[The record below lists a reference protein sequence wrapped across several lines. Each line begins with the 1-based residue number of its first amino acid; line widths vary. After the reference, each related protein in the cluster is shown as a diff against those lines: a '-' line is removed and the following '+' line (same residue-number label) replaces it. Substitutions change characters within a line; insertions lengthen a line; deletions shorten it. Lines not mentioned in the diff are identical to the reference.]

1 MPLAAPRPATDLTD
15 VARQLGVTLD
25 IDRLA
30 TSVVERMVELLAAER
45 ALFALLDHA
54 GEVEHVVHHGFTG
67 WPGLPAPLPVSHTII
82 DDAITSGE
90 LVVESDPGFGG
101 PWSGRQSARALNLRF
116 MFAMPVRARGQTVGI
131 LYVDSRQTALRGV
144 DDVEET
150 LVALA
155 HMVGAAVDN
164 VRLWEEVA
172 FRNLLLAQMVHD
184 FALPVSAI
192 EMNAAQLLREGCT
205 SSAAVEIGIDIGAAA
220 ARMTEMITT
229 TLQLCRVAEAPAQP
243 PPAPTTVHLPTF
255 LRQQLA
261 ALEEVRR
268 SAGIGFELAGGEE
281 APTPRTYPERLR
293 PILAN
298 LLFNAVK
305 YAPSGSVVR
314 LSVGERA
321 DVAPAEVRAWRP
333 DTSAYLFRRATN
345 LLPAPGARFVEIS
358 VTNAGPAI
366 PPDQAARLFR
376 PWARPSG
383 PATDGSRPPSH
394 GLGLAIVEQC
404 VRSLGGRVWAESTPG
419 ATTFRFTLPV
429 DAEPR

>member
-1 MPLAAPRPATDLTD
+1 MPLAAPRPASDLTD

-45 ALFALLDHA
+45 ALFALFDHA
-54 GEVEHVVHHGFTG
+54 GEVEHVVHHGFAA

-82 DDAITSGE
+82 DDAVTSGE

-116 MFAMPVRARGQTVGI
+116 MFAMPVQVRGQTVGV
-131 LYVDSRQTALRGV
+131 LYVDSRQSALRGI
-144 DDVEET
+144 DDVEGT

-155 HMVGAAVDN
+155 HLVGAAVDN
-164 VRLWEEVA
+164 ARLWEEVA

-192 EMNAAQLLREGCT
+192 EMNAAQLMREGCT
-205 SSAAVEIGIDIGAAA
+205 SSAAVEIGIDIGAAT

-229 TLQLCRVAEAPAQP
+229 TLQLCRVADAAPQHP
-243 PPAPTTVHLPTF
+243 SVPVSVHLPTF

-268 SAGIGFELAGGEE
+268 SAGIGFELAAGID
-281 APTPRTYPERLR
+281 APSPRTLPDRLR

-305 YAPSGSVVR
+305 YAPAGSVVALAVR
-314 LSVGERA
+314 TRP
-321 DVAPAEVRAWRP
+321 DVAPEEVRAWRP
-333 DTSAYLFRRATN
+333 ESSAYLFRRATN
-345 LLPAPGARFVEIS
+345 LLPTPGTSFVEVSI
-358 VTNAGPAI
+358 TNAGPAI
-366 PPDQAARLFR
+366 PPDQASRLFR
-376 PWARPSG
+376 PW
-383 PATDGSRPPSH
+383 SRPAVGGADGTRAPSH

-404 VRSLGGRVWAESTPG
+404 VRSLGGRVWAESAPG
-419 ATTFRFTLPV
+419 VTTFRFTLPV